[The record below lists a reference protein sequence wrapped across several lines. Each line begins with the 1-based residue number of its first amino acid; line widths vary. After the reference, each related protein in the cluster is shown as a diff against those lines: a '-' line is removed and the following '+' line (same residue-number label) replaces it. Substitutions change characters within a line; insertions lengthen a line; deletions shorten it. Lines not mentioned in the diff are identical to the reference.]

1 MCVLVTQLCL
11 TLCNLHTVALQ
22 TSLSMEFSRQK
33 YWSGLPFPSPEEIP
47 NPGIKTWSPASQ
59 ADSLPFELKENIN
72 NEERDFIDEANR
84 DLDLENT
91 TTEKKFLFRGVQQ
104 WT

>member
-22 TSLSMEFSRQK
+22 ASLSMEFSRQK
-33 YWSGLPFPSPEEIP
+33 YWSGLPFPSPEESP

-59 ADSLPFELKENIN
+59 ADSLPFDLKENIN
-72 NEERDFIDEANR
+72 NEKRDFIDEANR

>member
-22 TSLSMEFSRQK
+22 ASLSMEFSRQK
-33 YWSGLPFPSPEEIP
+33 YWSGLPVPSPEEIP

-72 NEERDFIDEANR
+72 NEKRDFIDEANR